1 MKKSELKSIIKPIV
15 EECVRDVLF
24 KQGVLSSIVS
34 EIMIGVSDQQ
44 TITENKQEAPTRSAT
59 KSNVS
64 RKNELMEN
72 KKKLMD
78 EIGRE
83 AFGGV
88 DLFEGTTPAPAPRGG
103 GRGHNPLKDMDPD
116 DPGVNIDGLMSA
128 MGDTWKILAKGK

>member
-24 KQGVLSSIVS
+24 KEGVLSSIVS
-34 EIMIGVSDQQ
+34 EIMIGVAGQQ
-44 TITENKQEAPTRSAT
+44 TITENKQEVSTRST
-59 KSNVS
+59 PSRDVS
-64 RKNELMEN
+64 RKKELMRN

-88 DLFEGTTPAPAPRGG
+88 DLFEGTTPAPAPRGASRAG
-103 GRGHNPLKDMDPD
+103 SALKDMDPN
-116 DPGVNIDGLMSA
+116 DPGVNIDGLMNA